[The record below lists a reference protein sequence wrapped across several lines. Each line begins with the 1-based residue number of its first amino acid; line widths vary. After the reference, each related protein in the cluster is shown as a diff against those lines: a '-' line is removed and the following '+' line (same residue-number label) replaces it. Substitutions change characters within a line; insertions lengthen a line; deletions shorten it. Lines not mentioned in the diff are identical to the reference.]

1 VTPRRFPAATD
12 AALLPYRSQLRPVP
26 DEPAE
31 NIDGGIQAAF
41 DAGDPETHE
50 TVVDALGDMCWRKAH
65 DGRTLSFVS
74 SEPS

>member
-1 VTPRRFPAATD
+1 
-12 AALLPYRSQLRPVP
+12 VP